1 MQSFVFRRAPLIP
14 FLVNFQN
21 VGKFCLLNHFFSVQN
36 MGHTCTNCAVFM
48 WFKMR
53 DKWTS
58 ALVLFLCFKT
68 PKAVLTLQCDA
79 FLIYNISK
87 TNKLSTSRN
96 SQRRFQPISE
106 RVSQFAGAMIEFKYR
121 LQLVS
126 DKGTQWPDSGPS
138 AINSFPLVWLIV
150 SILLDLRGNAMSH
163 SVT

>member
-1 MQSFVFRRAPLIP
+1 MQSFLFRRAPLIP

-68 PKAVLTLQCDA
+68 PKAVLTLQCNA

-106 RVSQFAGAMIEFKYR
+106 RVSQLA
-121 LQLVS
+121 S
-126 DKGTQWPDSGPS
+126 DKGTQWPDSGAY